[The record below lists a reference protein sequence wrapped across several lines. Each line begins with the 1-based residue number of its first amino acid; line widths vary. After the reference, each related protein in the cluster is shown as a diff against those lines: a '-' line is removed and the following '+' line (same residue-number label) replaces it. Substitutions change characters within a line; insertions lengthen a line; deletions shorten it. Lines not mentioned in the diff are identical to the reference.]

1 MLYIC
6 GGRRYLRMNS
16 LEKLCM
22 SHLLLVLLSY
32 LHSCPGVCY
41 LMSNE
46 EVPCRIA
53 AGSAQRSLSASLDNA
68 TPRRALCHRK
78 GAWWMVKDQ

>member
-1 MLYIC
+1 
-6 GGRRYLRMNS
+6 
-16 LEKLCM
+16 
-22 SHLLLVLLSY
+22 
-32 LHSCPGVCY
+32 
-41 LMSNE
+41 MSNE

-78 GAWWMVKDQ
+78 GAWWMVKDQWEGRRDEEAFNVANVI